1 MLCWS
6 YAALKSRYGKVHDF
20 YLSKHLP
27 KMVGNSA
34 RADAQRELVDEYKY
48 MKPLCKSMQDR
59 LADFR
64 SRSVSYTV
72 KIVSNVPGV
81 SVNAHVFTDAAC
93 KICFN
98 VCLSFAPDG
107 RAVYSGMCTCGLPAV
122 MEALCEHA
130 LSVLSTPV
138 VNASVSL
145 VCLPIHGGA
154 ASNVHPPSLHLI
166 QVFSIESLTAARF
179 LTPNVRQML
188 LTVGP
193 LLSPATSDFWDRVE
207 AETPE
212 GVLLSPVWYTSP
224 VAKNKEVPV

>member
-1 MLCWS
+1 MRHYGKDAMASALELFRSGAYTPSQSTFAKCMHS
-6 YAALKSRYGKVHDF
+6 LEERYPFIIDALKLYHPSTWALSQKSSPSFGK
-20 YLSKHLP
+20 S
-27 KMVGNSA
+27 S
-34 RADAQRELVDEYKY
+34 
-48 MKPLCKSMQDR
+48 S
-59 LADFR
+59 
-64 SRSVSYTV
+64 
-72 KIVSNVPGV
+72 
-81 SVNAHVFTDAAC
+81 
-93 KICFN
+93 
-98 VCLSFAPDG
+98 PDG
-107 RAVYSGMCTCGLPAV
+107 RAVYSGMCQCTCGLPAV